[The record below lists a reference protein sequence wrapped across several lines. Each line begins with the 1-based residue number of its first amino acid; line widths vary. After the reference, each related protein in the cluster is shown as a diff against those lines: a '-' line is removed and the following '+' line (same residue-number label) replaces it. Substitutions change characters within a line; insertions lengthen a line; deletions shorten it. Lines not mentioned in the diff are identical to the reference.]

1 MAPWNRQWNRRQ
13 AGGWESLSEAKQRQM
28 GIAALI
34 QFALLA
40 IALRDWWRRPG
51 WQMRGGRKW
60 KWLPVL
66 FVNFAGPLTYLVWG
80 RRG

>member
-1 MAPWNRQWNRRQ
+1 MAFWNRRR
-13 AGGWESLSEAKQRQM
+13 GKGWESLSKMEQRRL

-34 QFALLA
+34 QFALVA
-40 IALRDWWRRPG
+40 IALRDWLKRPG
-51 WQMRGGRKW
+51 SEMRGGSKW

-66 FVNFAGPLTYLVWG
+66 FVNFAGPITYLVWG